1 MTWREYDLT
10 THSEILAQR
19 PPPPL
24 TRTCTRK
31 HQLFHSPL
39 SCPCPPPHTL
49 HTRSVPFPHSSPP
62 NLLLILHSLQH
73 SCQAVMFFLASPT
86 QCSHRFPLPL
96 HTATSHTPWAQLTHW
111 ERRWESFGWAVTP
124 SQRDTQ
130 CDCFTKKTTAGNVNV
145 IPLSAAL
152 LSVNWKKKKKNLRKY
167 LFQVSILQL
176 AHIFALFV
184 ACWCLQQPCRGH
196 DHVGLTGCG
205 AGSTPLHRDRE
216 RHSFKGYSVCYQRAD
231 TCDQSAVVFSAW
243 PLNRNSIHLW
253 ISADSLPW
261 CRCDNNY
268 WEWD

>member
-152 LSVNWKKKKKNLRKY
+152 LSVNWKKTKKLEK
-167 LFQVSILQL
+167 VSFPGFDPSASPHFCSLCCVL
-176 AHIFALFV
+176 MFAAALSRP
-184 ACWCLQQPCRGH
+184 WS
-196 DHVGLTGCG
+196 CG
-205 AGSTPLHRDRE
+205 VDRM
-216 RHSFKGYSVCYQRAD
+216 
-231 TCDQSAVVFSAW
+231 
-243 PLNRNSIHLW
+243 
-253 ISADSLPW
+253 W
-261 CRCDNNY
+261 CRIHSSPQRQR
-268 WEWD
+268 ETQL

>member
-1 MTWREYDLT
+1 MNQSCHFRGVTLVYASVRTVGTAHLSTPSTRLSPDPFLPLPLSLPSLSPRLPTSPTTKPHPQPGMTWREYDLT

-96 HTATSHTPWAQLTHW
+96 HTATSHTPWAQLTH
-111 ERRWESFGWAVTP
+111 
-124 SQRDTQ
+124 
-130 CDCFTKKTTAGNVNV
+130 
-145 IPLSAAL
+145 
-152 LSVNWKKKKKNLRKY
+152 
-167 LFQVSILQL
+167 
-176 AHIFALFV
+176 
-184 ACWCLQQPCRGH
+184 
-196 DHVGLTGCG
+196 
-205 AGSTPLHRDRE
+205 
-216 RHSFKGYSVCYQRAD
+216 
-231 TCDQSAVVFSAW
+231 
-243 PLNRNSIHLW
+243 
-253 ISADSLPW
+253 
-261 CRCDNNY
+261 
-268 WEWD
+268 